1 MAHKTVYL
9 VSKLG
14 SIVAFKTD
22 AHTPRKTSVWMIGGS
37 VRKSVA

>member
-1 MAHKTVYL
+1 MQNVGTRYRAHKTVYL

-22 AHTPRKTSVWMIGGS
+22 AHTPRKTSV
-37 VRKSVA
+37 